1 MEPLINKAQ
10 LRSILERGLLT
21 GKWSVM
27 QFNINAR
34 EPILPSRDFLEEHSE
49 FMEMNYRD
57 MEAYHRTH
65 HRKPL

>member
-1 MEPLINKAQ
+1 
-10 LRSILERGLLT
+10 
-21 GKWSVM
+21 M

-65 HRKPL
+65 HRGLL